1 MTGPAPLP
9 SIRAPGSGIAEDMV
23 AITAQGEVV
32 GLVTA
37 VGSNWATVTTVLDSA
52 LEVSANIAPP
62 GYARYGA
69 GRLHHWRE
77 ECSGW
82 TTCPQML

>member
-1 MTGPAPLP
+1 M
-9 SIRAPGSGIAEDMV
+9 
-23 AITAQGEVV
+23 
-32 GLVTA
+32 TA

-52 LEVSANIAPP
+52 LEVSANIASS
-62 GYARYGA
+62 GYAGMVQGA
-69 GRLHHWRE
+69 YTTGAE